1 MCSVVLGL
9 TCTLI
14 QAPSSTV
21 AVYES
26 RVLLTCESD
35 SHRLSWLKK
44 VGENEILIYNGF
56 NVEKS
61 LTERYYV
68 NNTRPG
74 KRLDLIITNIQFS
87 DAATYYCK
95 ETGTIQTAISH
106 LAVIGIFYIHVRSN
120 C

>member
-1 MCSVVLGL
+1 MCSVVLDV

-14 QAPSSTV
+14 QVPSSTI

-26 RVLLTCESD
+26 HVLLTCESD
-35 SHRLSWLKK
+35 SYPLSWHKK
-44 VGENEILIYNGF
+44 VGKNEILIYNGF

-74 KRLDLIITNIQFS
+74 KRLDLAITNIQFS
-87 DAATYYCK
+87 DAGTYYC
-95 ETGTIQTAISH
+95 EERATLQTAVAH
-106 LAVIGIFYIHVRSN
+106 LAVIGIFYLHVRSN
-120 C
+120 R